1 MNGEGVDVIVA
12 LTSSDILL
20 SCEKNCLDSNNLP
33 SVEKLSS
40 LNGFALTS
48 SLTLFFVLCS
58 ESDSML

>member
-1 MNGEGVDVIVA
+1 MLVIENINVEGADVIVA

-40 LNGFALTS
+40 LNSSALTS
-48 SLTLFFVLCS
+48 
-58 ESDSML
+58 

>member
-20 SCEKNCLDSNNLP
+20 SCEKNCLGMNNLP

-40 LNGFALTS
+40 SNSYALTS
-48 SLTLFFVLCS
+48 SLTLFF
-58 ESDSML
+58 D